1 MARELM
7 LRDPFDA
14 AFMTLREAI
23 DRLFDQAL
31 VRPFDGWT
39 SLSAG
44 LPVNLYELPD
54 RYHVAILMP
63 GVRPESLEVQALGST
78 LTIRGEVAAPEIE
91 NEKNV
96 AILRRDWSGGRFART
111 IEFGDPIDAEHIE
124 ARLENGVLHLT
135 VPKAEAVRPRVIKV
149 QAAR

>member
-1 MARELM
+1 MAGELM

-31 VRPFDGWT
+31 VRPFDGGT

-54 RYHVAILMP
+54 RYHVAIRMP

-78 LTIRGEVAAPEIE
+78 LTIRGEMAAPEIE

-124 ARLENGVLHLT
+124 ARLENGVLHVT
-135 VPKAEAVRPRVIKV
+135 VPKAEAIRPRVIKV
-149 QAAR
+149 QVAR

>member
-23 DRLFDQAL
+23 DRLFDQAF